1 LSVVPISRQ
10 RVRKAKEQG
19 NIHETIY
26 KMKEQLLEIIK
37 TRRSCRKYKETQVKD
52 DELNAVLEAGVY
64 APTAKGMQDPFIVA
78 VQNSD
83 DLALLTK
90 MNAEVMG
97 VSTNP
102 YYGAPTYIIVLAS
115 ASNSNAFQDGSCV
128 LENMMLAAH
137 AIGLATCW
145 INREHEM
152 FATDEGKALLKK
164 WGLPDGLIGIGAL
177 ALGYPA
183 EGGIHEPK
191 PRKEGYARVIK

>member
-1 LSVVPISRQ
+1 MNGEMITFAYRNH
-10 RVRKAKEQG
+10 KTT
-19 NIHETIY
+19 NM
-26 KMKEQLLEIIK
+26 MKEQFLEIIK
-37 TRRSCRKYKETQVKD
+37 TRRSCRKYKEAQVTD
-52 DELNAVLEAGVY
+52 DELNTVIEAGMY

-78 VQNSD
+78 VQNNE

-102 YYGAPTYIIVLAS
+102 YYGAPTYIVVLAS
-115 ASNSNAFQDGSCV
+115 ASNNNAFQDGSCV

-145 INREHEM
+145 INREYEM
-152 FATDEGKALLKK
+152 FATDGGKALIKK

-183 EGGIHEPK
+183 DGGVHEPK